1 MVDFNLDAGNPL
13 ISDDVDLI
21 LQQID
26 ILFSATPTEVLGDV
40 NYGTTYDNY
49 LYQLKISNSALES
62 VVRNDLSSIDLRG
75 FVPSVE
81 VLLLQGT
88 EQDIAIIDITLTRNR
103 EVYKKTYKIV

>member
-1 MVDFNLDAGNPL
+1 MVDFNLNGNKP
-13 ISDDVDLI
+13 IINDDVDLI

-26 ILFSATPTEVLGDV
+26 ILFDTTPTEVLGAPD
-40 NYGTTYDNY
+40 YGTTYDNY
-49 LYQLKISNSALES
+49 LYQLKISNKALEE
-62 VVRNDLSSIDLRG
+62 VVKSDLFKLDLRG
-75 FVPSVE
+75 FIPSVE